1 MISMVANLTSFDLAG
16 FIGVVM
22 IVIAYLLL
30 QLDKLPSSSLSYS
43 LLNAAGALL
52 IIISLIF
59 KFNLSAFI
67 VEVFWFLISLLG
79 LTKSFVSRK
88 NPPVH
93 CPATGPHT
101 GRIRPAANRWIQ
113 SAFAPVRCRIAR
125 IVFPQTRRI
134 AENRTKRTLRPDLK
148 VAQHQ
153 RHQWH

>member
-1 MISMVANLTSFDLAG
+1 MVANLTSFDLAG

-79 LTKSFVSRK
+79 LTKSLVSRK

-93 CPATGPHT
+93 
-101 GRIRPAANRWIQ
+101 
-113 SAFAPVRCRIAR
+113 
-125 IVFPQTRRI
+125 
-134 AENRTKRTLRPDLK
+134 
-148 VAQHQ
+148 
-153 RHQWH
+153 

>member
-43 LLNAAGALL
+43 LLNAAGAML

-79 LTKSFVSRK
+79 LTKSLVSRK

-93 CPATGPHT
+93 
-101 GRIRPAANRWIQ
+101 
-113 SAFAPVRCRIAR
+113 
-125 IVFPQTRRI
+125 
-134 AENRTKRTLRPDLK
+134 
-148 VAQHQ
+148 
-153 RHQWH
+153 